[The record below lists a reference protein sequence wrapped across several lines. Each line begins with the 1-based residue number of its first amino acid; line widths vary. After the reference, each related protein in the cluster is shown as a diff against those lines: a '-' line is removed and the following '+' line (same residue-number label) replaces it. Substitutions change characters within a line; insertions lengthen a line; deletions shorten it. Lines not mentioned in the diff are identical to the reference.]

1 MSAQPLLNIQ
11 ALYKSYGDQQI
22 LKNVTLKVA
31 KGEVVFLIGPSG
43 SGKSTL
49 LRCCNRLEEPTDG
62 AILMEGTNLL
72 SPKTDLNQMRQR
84 IGMVFQQFNL
94 YPHLTAEENVM
105 LALRLVQKKSREE
118 ARSIAHRELDRLGLS
133 ARRTHYPAQLS
144 GGQQQRVAIARALA
158 LGPSLMLL
166 DEPTSALDP
175 ELVGEVQQAIQ
186 DLKQAQM
193 TLLVVSHEMRFTREF
208 ADRVAFMQGGEIIEL
223 GTPAELLAKGPD
235 NPAYR
240 FLAQGL

>member
-235 NPAYR
+235 NPAHR
-240 FLAQGL
+240 FLVQGL

>member
-223 GTPAELLAKGPD
+223 GTSAELLAKGPD

>member
-1 MSAQPLLNIQ
+1 MSDQPLLNIQ

-72 SPKTDLNQMRQR
+72 SPKTNLNQVRQR

-118 ARSIAHRELDRLGLS
+118 ARAIAHRELDRLGLS
-133 ARRTHYPAQLS
+133 ARRSHYPAQLS

-158 LGPSLMLL
+158 LGPALMLL

-223 GTPAELLAKGPD
+223 GTPADLLAKGPD

>member
-94 YPHLTAEENVM
+94 YPHLTAEGNVM

>member
-118 ARSIAHRELDRLGLS
+118 ARRIAHRELDRLGLS